1 MTASPLV
8 DTPALDLDTALAL
21 DLDAAPI
28 FELDAVPIFDLDAGA
43 GLDLGQKWPLEGLL
57 NPAGAIPQNDR
68 EMPGNRPGMRQR

>member
-1 MTASPLV
+1 MTTQPLV
-8 DTPALDLDTALAL
+8 DTPALDLGTALAL

-57 NPAGAIPQNDR
+57 NPAGQFLKTIEKGPETAP
-68 EMPGNRPGMRQR
+68 E